1 MKNEKFLKKLTAA
14 ALGLGL
20 GASSMASV
28 GAMSPKSLWENHI
41 QNESQSNIL
50 RKYYPQ
56 IRPELNKNL
65 SSSID
70 VDVADFFLDG
80 KIPELST
87 DEHLDPLDAA
97 IVEAHNVLNGKHL
110 DQNDDNATVFKEYLF
125 QKLLAAQAKIIEI
138 KNDVQNKTND
148 LKKNQT
154 ASLDF
159 LNKYSN
165 NPIVK
170 QKIDIINACKQN
182 CLELANQIL
191 NTDASLGSVN
201 EWKKYFDLSYTTV
214 QKNTQDASMYI
225 SDLTNMQSNN
235 FNHFN
240 FPNMQRNNFSPLNLS
255 NMQRNN
261 FNHFNFSNMPGNTA
275 APTPMIQNQINSIN
289 NEQEKEDLKN
299 RFKRLSSGNQQ
310 IAGPCWLYATTTAI
324 NEFRDRTNSGSIIKR
339 ASGNYSRKS
348 PVELAYENA
357 GFKNPLSINA
367 GGINGKRTQDIL
379 DYARKQG
386 LEARQ
391 VLLFEHGYLGMSKN
405 ELVKFTADLL
415 KEHFKYQKSPV
426 LVEAPWSGSEF
437 HELTIAGVS
446 GNELLIVNSIGDNV
460 EWQPIEKL
468 SDYCKYDNHFSL
480 VFFGSQEN
488 QNSEHECLPLSSM
501 ENIDYYNR
509 AKNNLLEF
517 ARGNFN
523 MKSLR

>member
-1 MKNEKFLKKLTAA
+1 M
-14 ALGLGL
+14 
-20 GASSMASV
+20 
-28 GAMSPKSLWENHI
+28 
-41 QNESQSNIL
+41 
-50 RKYYPQ
+50 
-56 IRPELNKNL
+56 
-65 SSSID
+65 
-70 VDVADFFLDG
+70 
-80 KIPELST
+80 ST